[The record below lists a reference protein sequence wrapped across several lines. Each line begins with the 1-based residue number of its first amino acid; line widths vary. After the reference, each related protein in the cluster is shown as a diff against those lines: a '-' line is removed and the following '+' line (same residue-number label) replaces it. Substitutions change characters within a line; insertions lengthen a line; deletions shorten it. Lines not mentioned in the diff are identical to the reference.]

1 MQNTTLARCIY
12 TFDKYLTKV
21 ETNIGIVFFAF
32 MIVIVLIG
40 IFMRF
45 VLRMP
50 NVYGEEISMHL
61 LFGSTVVGISLGV
74 RSKSHLG
81 VGLLVDAISGITG
94 KVVKIIMSFV
104 VMGMY
109 CALCFISF
117 KLASQSMQFD
127 SFTAALRA
135 PYYIIYYTMS
145 FLFAICLLQSIFLFI
160 NDYLLEKPI
169 LEIEG
174 GGTLS

>member
-1 MQNTTLARCIY
+1 M
-12 TFDKYLTKV
+12 
-21 ETNIGIVFFAF
+21 ETNIGIIFFAF
-32 MIVIVLIG
+32 MITIVLIG

-45 VLRMP
+45 VLRTP

-61 LFGSTVVGISLGV
+61 LFGSTMIGISLGV

-81 VGLLVDAISGITG
+81 VEGLVDALPGIAG
-94 KVVKIIMSFV
+94 KIVKILMSFV

-109 CALCFISF
+109 GALCVISF
-117 KLASQSMQFD
+117 TLASQSMQFD
-127 SFTAALRA
+127 SFTAALRV
-135 PYYIIYYTMS
+135 PYYSIYYTMS

-160 NDYLLEKPI
+160 NAYLLEKPI
-169 LEIEG
+169 LKIEG